1 MIKGIFTS
9 AAGMVPRMTQQEI
22 IANNLA
28 NAATVG
34 FKKDQVFLKTLLDA
48 SLLLNSGGDL
58 NSMINEAQEVL
69 TNFSQGGMRST
80 GNPLDLCLSGPGFFA
95 VKTDEGTMYT
105 RSGMFTLDPEGNL
118 VTLSGQNVM
127 GQGGPISLPHG
138 DVVIAQNGAVLADGQ
153 EIDRLKVVDFSD
165 KKALVK
171 KADNLFAAGP
181 GASETEALE
190 TVVNQGFLEES
201 NVETI
206 REMVEMI
213 TLYRTY
219 QANARA
225 IMAQDETLR
234 RGITVGE
241 IR

>member
-1 MIKGIFTS
+1 MIKGIFNS
-9 AAGMVPRMTQQEI
+9 AAGMVPRMMQQEV

-48 SLLLNSGGDL
+48 SLLLNNGGDL
-58 NSMINEAQEVL
+58 NSMITDAQEVM
-69 TNFSQGGMRST
+69 TDFSQGGLRTT
-80 GNPLDLCLSGPGFFA
+80 GNPLDLCLNGPGFFA
-95 VKTDEGTMYT
+95 VETDEGTMYT
-105 RSGMFTLDPEGNL
+105 RSGMFSLNEVGNL
-118 VTLSGQNVM
+118 VTLSGQSVM
-127 GQGGPISLPHG
+127 GQAGPISLPHR
-138 DVVIAQNGAVLADGQ
+138 DVVFAQNGAILADGQ
-153 EIDRLKVVDFSD
+153 EIDRLKVVDFSN
-165 KKALVK
+165 KRALVK

-181 GASETEALE
+181 GAAETEAPE
-190 TVVNQGFLEES
+190 TAIKQGFLEDS

-213 TLYRTY
+213 TLYRAF

-234 RGITVGE
+234 RAISVGE